1 MQMHRDIKP
10 NNVMVDNRG
19 IFLLTDFGI
28 VKNLDG
34 DWSVRKHTIVGTAA
48 FMAPEQ
54 KTGKYNEM
62 VDIYGLAL
70 TALYFSSSEWGYKL
84 DCKETDGKE
93 TDSKKPERA
102 KWANTAILLRMIN
115 DDPSKR
121 PTISTVLDDRWI
133 RQGISISEKT
143 AKEEMERLREENRGL
158 SPLQSAVLQMSTL
171 PPLVDED
178 RFLEN
183 VTERGGALAFSLGF
197 GFSWNASKEEA
208 SVDCLLN
215 GIVNMKAQ
223 LLTRILK
230 EGGRIGKG
238 KEGNGYYAKH
248 ALDRGRVKKKDGET
262 EEEKKKREEENK
274 ALTNAETSRKQKW
287 MGKAAKVAIAIRTK
301 LADLNIDGAASFAQ
315 VHSITKKAINIAFA
329 DSESVGFQ
337 EIPDS
342 TREFLS
348 TLLATLHMAE

>member
-1 MQMHRDIKP
+1 MHRDLKP
-10 NNVMVDNRG
+10 ANVL
-19 IFLLTDFGI
+19 IFSLNPPILKVTDFGLA
-28 VKNLDG
+28 KKYG
-34 DWSVRKHTIVGTAA
+34 DDASAANHTAVGTPLYG
-48 FMAPEQ
+48 APEQ
-54 KTGKYNEM
+54 CTGN
-62 VDIYGLAL
+62 YGLPVDVFAL
-70 TALYFSSSEWGYKL
+70 GIMTALSASTCNL
-84 DCKETDGKE
+84 DLKVE
-93 TDSKKPERA
+93 ERLFVA
-102 KWANTAILLRMIN
+102 TTNVRRMWPRATILLHMIAE
-115 DDPSKR
+115 DPSKR
-121 PTISTVLDDRWI
+121 PTISAVLRDPWI
-133 RQGISISEKT
+133 RQGISNSEDA
-143 AKEEMERLREENRGL
+143 AKQEMERLREENRGL

-197 GFSWNASKEEA
+197 VFSWNASKEEA

-248 ALDRGRVKKKDGET
+248 ALDRGCVKKKDGET

-274 ALTNAETSRKQKW
+274 SLTNAETSRKQKW

-301 LADLNIDGAASFAQ
+301 LADFNIDGAASFAQ

>member
-1 MQMHRDIKP
+1 MHRDLKP
-10 NNVMVDNRG
+10 ANVLVSSLNPL
-19 IFLLTDFGI
+19 FLKVTDFGLA
-28 VKNLDG
+28 KEYG
-34 DWSVRKHTIVGTAA
+34 DDASAANHTAA
-48 FMAPEQ
+48 GTPLYWAPEQ
-54 KTGKYNEM
+54 CTGKYGLP
-62 VDIYGLAL
+62 VDVFAL
-70 TALYFSSSEWGYKL
+70 GIMTALAASKL
-84 DCKETDGKE
+84 DEATLE
-93 TDSKKPERA
+93 ERQLGLVGLPTTNVRRLWPRA
-102 KWANTAILLRMIN
+102 TILLRMIAE
-115 DDPSKR
+115 DPSKR
-121 PTISTVLDDRWI
+121 PTISEVLNDSWTRLGTVASD
-133 RQGISISEKT
+133 KA
-143 AKEEMERLREENRGL
+143 AKEEMVRLREENRGL

-215 GIVNMKAQ
+215 DIVNMKAQ

-248 ALDRGRVKKKDGET
+248 ALDRGCVKKKDGET

-274 ALTNAETSRKQKW
+274 SLTNAETSRKQKW

>member
-1 MQMHRDIKP
+1 MHRDLKP
-10 NNVMVDNRG
+10 ANVLVSSLNPL
-19 IFLLTDFGI
+19 FLKVTDFGLAK
-28 VKNLDG
+28 VYG
-34 DWSVRKHTIVGTAA
+34 DDASGANHTAA
-48 FMAPEQ
+48 GTPLYCAPEQ
-54 KTGKYNEM
+54 CTGN
-62 VDIYGLAL
+62 YGLPVDVFAL
-70 TALYFSSSEWGYKL
+70 GIMTALAASKL
-84 DCKETDGKE
+84 DLKVE
-93 TDSKKPERA
+93 ERLLVA
-102 KWANTAILLRMIN
+102 TTNVRRMWPSATILLRMIAE
-115 DDPSKR
+115 DPSKR
-121 PTISTVLDDRWI
+121 PTISAVLCDPWI
-133 RQGISISEKT
+133 RQSISISEDA
-143 AKEEMERLREENRGL
+143 AKQEMERLREENRGL

-208 SVDCLLN
+208 SVDRLLN

-329 DSESVGFQ
+329 DSESIGFQ